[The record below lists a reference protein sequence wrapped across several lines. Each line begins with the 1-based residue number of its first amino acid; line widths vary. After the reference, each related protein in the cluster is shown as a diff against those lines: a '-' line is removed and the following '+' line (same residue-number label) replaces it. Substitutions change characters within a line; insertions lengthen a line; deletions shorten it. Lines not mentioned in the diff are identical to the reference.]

1 MRTEIA
7 FCFCILLFVNCGSE
21 KSAPTTTAVAASGSG
36 GNVDAGATANQQLAT
51 TSAPLTVAGSA
62 AATVTRHL
70 PGTAITTATGKYTY
84 LVQSDGSI
92 ASFISDAVAT
102 ASGYPT
108 AMIITVSAAE
118 LYCYGRGDQI
128 TAALPAPKAGK
139 LRDGTLVKEK
149 GKSDTYVV
157 SDSAAWPVMNGN
169 VFAEAGYDWGNVIEI
184 SAGTLVKSVEA
195 VGDCVAGI
203 ACLDEAYLT
212 SCSQDIVNNDP
223 PTSTSTPTAT
233 ATATAPTTSNQQPT
247 TNVTRHLP
255 GTAITT
261 ATGKYTYLVQSD
273 GTIASFASDAIA
285 SASGYPAAM
294 IITVSTS
301 ELYCYGRSDQITA
314 ALPAPKAG
322 KLRDGTLVKEKGKS
336 DTYAVSDG
344 AAWPIMNGNV
354 FAEAGY
360 NWDNVIE
367 IASGTLAKSVEA
379 VGDCIAEI
387 ACLDEAYLTSCSQ
400 DIVNTDPPSSTSST
414 TSTAT
419 AIATATP
426 SATATATG
434 ISTAATTTNV
444 AAATVT
450 RHLPGTAI
458 TTATGK
464 YTYLVQSDG
473 SIASFTSSAIASAS
487 GYPTTMIIT
496 VSAAELYCYSHG
508 DQITAALPAPKAG
521 KLRDGTLVKENGKSD
536 TYVVSDGIAWPVMN
550 GNVFTEAGY
559 AWENVIEIASG
570 TLAASVDS
578 VGNCVTG
585 IACLDEAYLTS
596 CSQDETIAPLS
607 TSTATSVATS
617 TPVATATAT
626 ATATT
631 IQTSLTITTVNTG
644 SAIAT
649 STGTATNTQSATTTA
664 SPDAAPS
671 AVNNPD
677 ASVDV
682 SVDTRAPQDAVTAT
696 VTVTNNQQPGTI
708 DLSWVYAA
716 LGSQLCL
723 NAAYFDG
730 NNKAVLL
737 VWSGPG
743 ADSFKG
749 SVAAQTND
757 RFCWEF
763 AGKGKG
769 LYYFWADAPD
779 PACSAAVC
787 QRDGIDGNG
796 AIYMTAPKA
805 SVAARKWLHCEPT
818 GCDGAAYWDGTMLT
832 PMGD

>member
-1 MRTEIA
+1 MRTAIV
-7 FCFCILLFVNCGSE
+7 FCFCILFIVDCGSE
-21 KSAPTTTAVAASGSG
+21 NSAPAKPAPVSIMSGKI
-36 GNVDAGATANQQLAT
+36 DAGSQQLAT
-51 TSAPLTVAGSA
+51 ATAPLTVA
-62 AATVTRHL
+62 
-70 PGTAITTATGKYTY
+70 
-84 LVQSDGSI
+84 
-92 ASFISDAVAT
+92 
-102 ASGYPT
+102 
-108 AMIITVSAAE
+108 VSAA
-118 LYCYGRGDQI
+118 
-128 TAALPAPKAGK
+128 T
-139 LRDGTLVKEK
+139 
-149 GKSDTYVV
+149 
-157 SDSAAWPVMNGN
+157 
-169 VFAEAGYDWGNVIEI
+169 
-184 SAGTLVKSVEA
+184 
-195 VGDCVAGI
+195 
-203 ACLDEAYLT
+203 
-212 SCSQDIVNNDP
+212 
-223 PTSTSTPTAT
+223 
-233 ATATAPTTSNQQPT
+233 
-247 TNVTRHLP
+247 VTRHLP

-521 KLRDGTLVKENGKSD
+521 KLRDGTLVKEKGKSD

-570 TLAASVDS
+570 TLASSVDS
-578 VGNCVTG
+578 VGNCITG

-607 TSTATSVATS
+607 TSSATSTATSSATSGATS

-626 ATATT
+626 ATVT
-631 IQTSLTITTVNTG
+631 QTSLTITTVNTG
-644 SAIAT
+644 SAVA
-649 STGTATNTQSATTTA
+649 TATNTATNTHSATATA

-671 AVNNPD
+671 MTNNPD
-677 ASVDV
+677 ASADALI
-682 SVDTRAPQDAVTAT
+682 DTRAPQDATTAI
-696 VTVTNNQQPGTI
+696 VTNNQQPVTI

-737 VWSGPG
+737 VWSGPN

-749 SVAAQTND
+749 PVAMQTND
-757 RFCWEF
+757 RFCWDF

-769 LYYFWADAPD
+769 LYYFWADVPD

-805 SVAARKWLHCEPT
+805 TVSARKWLHCQPT
-818 GCDGAAYWDGTMLT
+818 GCDGVAYWDGTTLT

>member
-285 SASGYPAAM
+285 SASGYPTAM

-301 ELYCYGRSDQITA
+301 ELYCYGRGDQITT
-314 ALPAPKAG
+314 ALPAP
-322 KLRDGTLVKEKGKS
+322 
-336 DTYAVSDG
+336 VS
-344 AAWPIMNGNV
+344 
-354 FAEAGY
+354 
-360 NWDNVIE
+360 
-367 IASGTLAKSVEA
+367 
-379 VGDCIAEI
+379 
-387 ACLDEAYLTSCSQ
+387 
-400 DIVNTDPPSSTSST
+400 
-414 TSTAT
+414 
-419 AIATATP
+419 
-426 SATATATG
+426 
-434 ISTAATTTNV
+434 
-444 AAATVT
+444 
-450 RHLPGTAI
+450 
-458 TTATGK
+458 
-464 YTYLVQSDG
+464 
-473 SIASFTSSAIASAS
+473 
-487 GYPTTMIIT
+487 
-496 VSAAELYCYSHG
+496 
-508 DQITAALPAPKAG
+508 G
-521 KLRDGTLVKENGKSD
+521 KLRDGTLVKENGKPD
-536 TYVVSDGIAWPVMN
+536 TYVVSDGLAWPVMN